1 MTTANPLLSRK
12 QQVLGRCESTQGTAE
27 TLAANDGIARI
38 IVGAAAEYN
47 APREKRDL
55 ARASLTP
62 IGNLES
68 TKAINVSFRSEINTP
83 DTFSKLANLDVD
95 TIDWQSGNIVRYAFN
110 GSPDLSEINDGEYLT
125 VNYATNSQNNG
136 TFKIHDVNDG
146 SDYIDVINRDITD
159 DTYDE
164 ATDSPAVA
172 DVQYN
177 LDYGWA
183 FEACSNK
190 LLGVSRIPIGAI
202 TVSSFQRNE
211 TITGGVTGAT
221 GRVLKAEVN
230 GAAYL
235 YFEPTSVTKFNGSEE
250 VTGGTSGAKA
260 TMSASPSVHGYHIKP
275 VSSNQEMATVALQ
288 YDGYQFEARSAMGN
302 WTLES
307 QANRAGF
314 FDFAFQGPRESNGDV
329 AMTSITRDNEDPPIL
344 KNAELTLGGSFT
356 PVFKNFAMDCGN
368 EVILR
373 ENGNASGDT
382 GYETARVTARESK
395 VTINLEHELA
405 ATYDFF
411 GTLDAGTKTSL
422 SLHWGSTVGKQCYL
436 FADELEFDA
445 LPIEDQ
451 DGIVGLALSAVC
463 TGDLGNTGDDDD
475 WELLFI

>member
-12 QQVLGRCESTQGTAE
+12 QQVLGQCETSQGTAE
-27 TLAANDGIARI
+27 TLRANDGIARI

-55 ARASLTP
+55 ARKSLTP

-68 TKAINVSFRSEINTP
+68 TKAVNVSFRSEVNTP
-83 DTFSKLANLDVD
+83 DTFSKVA
-95 TIDWQSGNIVRYAFN
+95 TAQIDAIAYDSGNIVKVTFDS
-110 GSPDLSEINDGEYLT
+110 GVDLSEVNYGEYLT
-125 VNYATNSQNNG
+125 INYCSLTVHNG
-136 TFKIHDVNDG
+136 THKIYDVDDSSHFLYVVNRNVTNNSTNISG
-146 SDYIDVINRDITD
+146 SDI
-159 DTYDE
+159 
-164 ATDSPAVA
+164 AKG
-172 DVQYN
+172 DVQTN

-183 FEACSNK
+183 LEACSCK
-190 LLGVSRIPIGAI
+190 LLGAMRIPIGAI

-211 TITGGVTGAT
+211 TITGGVSGAT

-235 YFEPTSVTKFNGSEE
+235 YFEPTSATPFDGSEE

-260 TMSASPSVHGYHIKP
+260 TMTDDPAVYGYHVKP
-275 VSSNQEMATVALQ
+275 VSENQEMATLALQ
-288 YDGYQFEARSAMGN
+288 QDGFEFKARSAMGN
-302 WTLES
+302 FTLEA

-314 FDFAFQGPRESNGDV
+314 LDFAFQGPRQSIGDV
-329 AMTSITRDNEDPPIL
+329 AMLDVTRDNEDPPIL

-373 ENGNASGDT
+373 ENGNATGDT
-382 GYETARVTARESK
+382 GYETARIVARESK
-395 VTINLEHELA
+395 VTINCEHELA

-422 SLHWGSTVGKQCYL
+422 SLHLGGTVGKQFYY

-451 DGIVGLALSAVC
+451 DGIVGLALSAMC

-475 WELLFI
+475 WEMLFI